1 MESTTPKRISLSK
14 ECISKGSLRVH
25 QQLECEKMRHEYS
38 KQEFEHVKKD
48 YDDFLRDLSAG
59 KDIQNLI
66 PEGDGFS
73 KFFALLQERERKKL
87 ALEFEA
93 RLAAEEKARIYE
105 ASAEAAESRLL
116 QLLDE
121 RTNLHLK
128 FDEELEQKEVE
139 RVRLHS
145 LFEKERLKSEAAK
158 KELQDLKE
166 KFVSLLSRAPLN
178 SGVKSDELREVSL
191 SPRHFFKLSE
201 VLEKRDVFENEK
213 REEPSKLS
221 VCSSFGDCGKA
232 QKKFETIE
240 DAMIERSIQFKNREA
255 CILQQVRQQEMQ
267 LKTAEDAFQEL
278 ERKLK
283 HVELDK
289 RVLKECSDYSQTQ
302 HKNLKRME
310 KSTQTSSWND
320 GVYEKYSCVYQS
332 PIFEHNHLK
341 AKRGKGSSDET
352 SETNSDERASSF
364 RDWNE
369 DQTDVEIRQLTKELK
384 IIGADMLS
392 LHKMPDSK
400 GNDFAKIDELKHAE
414 SSLDKQMNEEEFTN
428 QTLKRRLKE
437 KTLQLNKALTQ
448 HAKELQKMQNST
460 SQAHELNKQL
470 ASNLA
475 NSETKLAEVQLH
487 YDSLLGSLE
496 NQLNEARKDVQ
507 DLRKDANQLRDDLSE
522 SDKKLKDFKDS
533 AELKQLELTDSRR
546 VEQELKK
553 ERDAIEK
560 EKSDLSLKLQEA
572 QKEVNEQVSR
582 VAEYLSI
589 NEELLEFAQ
598 RKENEVSTL
607 SQQVQTLQ
615 QQILEKANVDNKLQS
630 DFEEARKELNEVQKA
645 YSSIESENE
654 LLKSKLSENNLQLLQ
669 QEGTIAT
676 LTKQMADIMQGRDSM
691 LEEAAQFHGYLQN
704 AKYKEFELENKLR
717 QSSSHLKDLEKRLQ
731 DMESETFRSRTE
743 LADFKKQNITLE
755 KLVEDKESEALS
767 LKKSVNDLRKK
778 VQDLEEEVMLK
789 EGQIAIISSQNRE
802 SYESF

>member
-1 MESTTPKRISLSK
+1 
-14 ECISKGSLRVH
+14 
-25 QQLECEKMRHEYS
+25 
-38 KQEFEHVKKD
+38 
-48 YDDFLRDLSAG
+48 
-59 KDIQNLI
+59 
-66 PEGDGFS
+66 
-73 KFFALLQERERKKL
+73 
-87 ALEFEA
+87 
-93 RLAAEEKARIYE
+93 
-105 ASAEAAESRLL
+105 
-116 QLLDE
+116 
-121 RTNLHLK
+121 
-128 FDEELEQKEVE
+128 
-139 RVRLHS
+139 
-145 LFEKERLKSEAAK
+145 
-158 KELQDLKE
+158 
-166 KFVSLLSRAPLN
+166 
-178 SGVKSDELREVSL
+178 
-191 SPRHFFKLSE
+191 
-201 VLEKRDVFENEK
+201 
-213 REEPSKLS
+213 
-221 VCSSFGDCGKA
+221 
-232 QKKFETIE
+232 
-240 DAMIERSIQFKNREA
+240 
-255 CILQQVRQQEMQ
+255 
-267 LKTAEDAFQEL
+267 
-278 ERKLK
+278 
-283 HVELDK
+283 
-289 RVLKECSDYSQTQ
+289 
-302 HKNLKRME
+302 
-310 KSTQTSSWND
+310 
-320 GVYEKYSCVYQS
+320 
-332 PIFEHNHLK
+332 
-341 AKRGKGSSDET
+341 
-352 SETNSDERASSF
+352 
-364 RDWNE
+364 
-369 DQTDVEIRQLTKELK
+369 
-384 IIGADMLS
+384 
-392 LHKMPDSK
+392 MPDSK

-414 SSLDKQMNEEEFTN
+414 SSPDKQMNEEEFTN
-428 QTLKRRLKE
+428 QTFRRRLKE

-448 HAKELQKMQNST
+448 HAKELQRMQNST

-475 NSETKLAEVQLH
+475 NSETKLAEVQLQ

-496 NQLNEARKDVQ
+496 NQLNEASKDVRSKNILSFCTFKLNCKCFFRQFLAMHKGCFSRVFICSLYFQVQ
-507 DLRKDANQLRDDLSE
+507 DLRKDATQLRDDLLE

-533 AELKQLELTDSRR
+533 AELKQVELTAARR
-546 VEQELKK
+546 AEQELKK

-691 LEEAAQFHGYLQN
+691 LEEAAQFHSYLQN

-743 LADFKKQNITLE
+743 LADFKKQNSTLQ

-802 SYESF
+802 SYGSF

>member
-1 MESTTPKRISLSK
+1 
-14 ECISKGSLRVH
+14 
-25 QQLECEKMRHEYS
+25 MRHKFS
-38 KQEFEHVKKD
+38 KQELEHVKKD

-59 KDIQNLI
+59 KNIQTLI
-66 PEGDGFS
+66 PEADGFS

-87 ALEFEA
+87 TLEFEA

-121 RTNLHLK
+121 RTKLHLK

-145 LFEKERLKSEAAK
+145 LFEKERLKSETAK
-158 KELQDLKE
+158 KELHDLKE
-166 KFVSLLSRAPLN
+166 KFASLLSRAPLS
-178 SGVKSDELREVSL
+178 SGVKCDDLREISL
-191 SPRHFFKLSE
+191 SPRHFFKLSD

-221 VCSSFGDCGKA
+221 VCSNKGDCGTA
-232 QKKFETIE
+232 QKKIETIE
-240 DAMIERSIQFKNREA
+240 DAMTERSIQFKNRET

-289 RVLKECSDYSQTQ
+289 GPLKECPDHSQTQ
-302 HKNLKRME
+302 HKNAKLME

-332 PIFEHNHLK
+332 PIFEHNHPK
-341 AKRGKGSSDET
+341 AKSGKGFFDAT
-352 SETNSDERASSF
+352 SETDSDERELNY
-364 RDWNE
+364 REQRE
-369 DQTDVEIRQLTKELK
+369 DQTDIEIRQLTQELK
-384 IIGADMLS
+384 NIGADMLS
-392 LHKMPDSK
+392 LHKVPDSN
-400 GNDFAKIDELKHAE
+400 GNNFARINDFNHAE
-414 SSLDKQMNEEEFTN
+414 SSLDKPMNEEEVTN
-428 QTLKRRLKE
+428 QTLKRILKE
-437 KTLQLNKALTQ
+437 KTLQLNKVLTQ
-448 HAKELQKMQNST
+448 HAKELQRMQSST

-470 ASNLA
+470 ASNVA
-475 NSETKLAEVQLH
+475 NSETKLAELQGH
-487 YDSLLGSLE
+487 YNSLLGSLE

-507 DLRKDANQLRDDLSE
+507 DLRKDAVQLRDGLSE
-522 SDKKLKDFKDS
+522 SDQKLK
-533 AELKQLELTDSRR
+533 ELKESADLRQVELTEARR
-546 VEQELKK
+546 AKQELKK
-553 ERDAIEK
+553 EKDTIEK
-560 EKSDLSLKLQEA
+560 EKSDLSVKLQEA
-572 QKEVNEQVSR
+572 HKEVNEQASR

-589 NEELLEFAQ
+589 NEELLDFAQ
-598 RKENEVSTL
+598 RKENEVSVL

-615 QQILEKANVDNKLQS
+615 EQILEKANADSKLQS

-717 QSSSHLKDLEKRLQ
+717 QSSSHIKDLEKRLQ
-731 DMESETFRSRTE
+731 DMESESIRSRSE
-743 LADFKKQNITLE
+743 LADLKKQNSTLQ
-755 KLVEDKESEALS
+755 KLVEDKDNDTLG
-767 LKKSVNDLRKK
+767 LKKSVNELRKK
-778 VQDLEEEVMLK
+778 VQDLEEEVLLK

-802 SYESF
+802 NYETF